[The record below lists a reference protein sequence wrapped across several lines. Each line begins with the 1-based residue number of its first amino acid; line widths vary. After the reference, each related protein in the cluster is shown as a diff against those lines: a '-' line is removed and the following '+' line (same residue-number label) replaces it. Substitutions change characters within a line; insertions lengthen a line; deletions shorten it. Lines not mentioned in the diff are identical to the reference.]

1 LPLCR
6 LAFGEDVLEVYLLVS
21 KATVTAIYWQ
31 QQSYYFRFSVPAK
44 DIYHDPVKRALQ
56 KDGWTITHDP
66 FPLQIGKKRLSA
78 DLGAERLISAERGLQ
93 RIVVEVKSFVGQS
106 DVKDL
111 EQALGQYVLYRQ
123 ILNEMGVER
132 SLYLAVSQSTFNSV
146 FTIEL
151 GQVLLKNQVVK
162 LIVFDDE
169 SEAIVQWIPD

>member
-1 LPLCR
+1 M
-6 LAFGEDVLEVYLLVS
+6 
-21 KATVTAIYWQ
+21 
-31 QQSYYFRFSVPAK
+31 PAK
-44 DIYHDPVKRALQ
+44 DIYHDTVKHALQ
-56 KDGWTITHDP
+56 KGGWTITHDP

-123 ILNEMGVER
+123 VLNEMGIER
-132 SLYLAVSQSTFNSV
+132 DLYLAVTQPTFNSV

-151 GQVLLKNQVVK
+151 GQVLLKNQVIK

>member
-1 LPLCR
+1 
-6 LAFGEDVLEVYLLVS
+6 
-21 KATVTAIYWQ
+21 
-31 QQSYYFRFSVPAK
+31 VPAK
-44 DIYHDPVKRALQ
+44 DIYHDTVKLALQ

-78 DLGAERLISAERGLQ
+78 DLGAERLISAEKGLQ

-123 ILNEMGVER
+123 ILNEMGIER
-132 SLYLAVSQSTFNSV
+132 SLYLAVSQATFNSV

-151 GQVLLKNQVVK
+151 GQILLRNQVVK
-162 LIVFDDE
+162 LIVFDAE
-169 SEAIVQWIPD
+169 NEAIAQWIPS

>member
-1 LPLCR
+1 M
-6 LAFGEDVLEVYLLVS
+6 
-21 KATVTAIYWQ
+21 
-31 QQSYYFRFSVPAK
+31 PAK
-44 DIYHDPVKRALQ
+44 DIYHDAVRRALQ

-106 DVKDL
+106 DVRDL

-123 ILNEMGVER
+123 ILNEMGIER
-132 SLYLAVSQSTFNSV
+132 SLYLAVTQPTFNSV

-151 GQVLLKNQVVK
+151 GQVLLKNQVIK

>member
-1 LPLCR
+1 M
-6 LAFGEDVLEVYLLVS
+6 
-21 KATVTAIYWQ
+21 
-31 QQSYYFRFSVPAK
+31 
-44 DIYHDPVKRALQ
+44 
-56 KDGWTITHDP
+56 
-66 FPLQIGKKRLSA
+66 SA

-123 ILNEMGVER
+123 VLNEMGIER
-132 SLYLAVSQSTFNSV
+132 DLYLAVTQPTFNSV

-151 GQVLLKNQVVK
+151 GQVLLKNQVIK